1 MKEVFPEVTW
11 HKGYVIAN
19 QNGNKRK
26 LIDVAMVANK
36 KIIQQIFDGT
46 SPDIQKNR
54 DARAL
59 YTIFSTL
66 DE

>member
-1 MKEVFPEVTW
+1 M
-11 HKGYVIAN
+11 IAI

-36 KIIQQIFDGT
+36 KLIQQIFDGT
-46 SPDIQKNR
+46 FPNIQKHR